1 MNTVYAFC
9 RKTDDIADNI
19 EDSIETKRK
28 NLKLWKEELEKSF
41 RNDSEKTLFVSLQKI
56 IRRFKIPKEP
66 FFELIKGV
74 ETDLERSNFES
85 FEELKDY
92 CYKVASTVGLMTIPI
107 FGYKNKSTE
116 KYAEYLGIALQLTNI
131 IRDVKPDAERGRIY
145 LPKEDLKKFQYSEEE
160 LFKNVYNENFVK
172 LMEFEVERARDFYN
186 LADKHLPTEDKYNMF
201 TARAMQY
208 IYYRLL
214 DMIVQAKYDVFSS
227 RIRVSNFNKIFISFS
242 VWLKYK
248 IVEKWQSS

>member
-9 RKTDDIADNI
+9 RKTDDIADDI
-19 EDSIETKRK
+19 YESVERKRTKLK
-28 NLKLWKEELEKSF
+28 NWKNELEKSF
-41 RNDSEKTLFVSLQKI
+41 VSGSNDLLFIQLQKA
-56 IRRFKIPKEP
+56 IRKFKIPKEP
-66 FFELIKGV
+66 FFELIDGV
-74 ETDLERSNFES
+74 ELDLNQSRFET
-85 FEELKDY
+85 FDALKDY

-107 FGYKNKSTE
+107 FGYKNNLTE

-145 LPKEDLKKFQYSEEE
+145 LPKEDLVKFQYSEEE
-160 LFKNVYNENFVK
+160 LFANVYNDNFVK
-172 LMEFEVERARDFYN
+172 LIDFEIERARDYYA
-186 LADKHLPTEDKYNMF
+186 LADKYLPTEDKYNMF

-214 DMIVQAKYDVFSS
+214 DKISLEKNNVYQK
-227 RIRVSNFNKIFISFS
+227 RIRVSNFNKLFISFS

-248 IVEKWQSS
+248 LVQSWQNS